1 MTNGLALIEFYGKG
15 PVFVDKSGEVKLKFS
30 IDKIDEIMSFSEGL
44 AWVRKGKKW
53 GCINKKGEMVIP
65 FEFDDTCKYFSEGL
79 AWVKLNGKWGI
90 IKNPL
95 AKSKTKQEKQD

>member
-1 MTNGLALIEFYGKG
+1 
-15 PVFVDKSGEVKLKFS
+15 
-30 IDKIDEIMSFSEGL
+30 
-44 AWVRKGKKW
+44 
-53 GCINKKGEMVIP
+53 MVIP

-95 AKSKTKQEKQD
+95 AKK